1 MPSSVEKLKITV
13 CMGSSCFARGN
24 NVLINKIKEYI
35 GKYNLENRVELCA
48 TLCQNLCREGPN
60 IRFNDKQYRQVDE
73 KKLESLLD
81 EYLRNG
87 GC

>member
-1 MPSSVEKLKITV
+1 MPSSGEKVRITV

-35 GKYNLENRVELCA
+35 SKYNLENRVELSA

-60 IRFNDKQYRQVDE
+60 IRFNDKQYRQIDE
-73 KKLESLLD
+73 KKLEALLD
-81 EYLRNG
+81 GYFR
-87 GC
+87 